1 MFLLA
6 VLLSCR
12 DIKLENL
19 FISSSGHLQL
29 GDFGLAI
36 STQVSTS
43 SGWLF
48 AAACDWLR
56 RLLALLFLCCTVQ
69 PLLFSAL
76 VCAG

>member
-1 MFLLA
+1 LA
-6 VLLSCR
+6 VLVSCR

-36 STQVSTS
+36 STQVSAN

-48 AAACDWLR
+48 VAACDWLR
-56 RLLALLFLCCTVQ
+56 RLLALLFLCWSVE
-69 PLLFSAL
+69 PLFLSAL